1 MHKNRRITLHQKIGK
16 GINFNCI
23 TSKNTLKNV
32 SGIQNVIIYVGTVRV
47 FFFMCFFRSLNI
59 PVFWC
64 FCFLGV
70 FLAGDVL
77 GLLSLFCLFPSVK
90 GFAR

>member
-32 SGIQNVIIYVGTVRV
+32 SGIQNVIIYVGTVRR
-47 FFFMCFFRSLNI
+47 CHR
-59 PVFWC
+59 
-64 FCFLGV
+64 
-70 FLAGDVL
+70 
-77 GLLSLFCLFPSVK
+77 K
-90 GFAR
+90 GAFSSR